1 MFGRN
6 QPSTLRQLSFNK
18 KKKTNKQKT
27 ARDSKDVEKLESLY
41 ILLVRMQNG
50 TVAVRNSMELP
61 QKIKSRTIK

>member
-1 MFGRN
+1 MQIKTRVKYI
-6 QPSTLRQLSFNK
+6 TLPLFKMLLKQ
-18 KKKTNKQKT
+18 TNKKT